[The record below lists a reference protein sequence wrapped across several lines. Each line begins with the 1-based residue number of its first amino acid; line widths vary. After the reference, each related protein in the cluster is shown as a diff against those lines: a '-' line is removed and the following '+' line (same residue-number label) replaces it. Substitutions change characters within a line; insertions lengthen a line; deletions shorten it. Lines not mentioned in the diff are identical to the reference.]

1 MNKSIKT
8 APYNRSVI
16 VGILLAGAFVAI
28 LNQTLLIT
36 ALPHIMNDFNIDANK
51 AQWLTTSFMLTNGIL
66 IPITAF
72 LIEKFT
78 SRTLLISAMSIFTAG
93 TIVGAFAPNF
103 PVLLTARIIQ
113 AAGAGI
119 MLPLMQTVFLT
130 IFPMEKRG
138 RAMGMVG
145 LVISFAPAIGPT
157 LSGWAVEAFSWRS
170 LFYIIFPIAV
180 IDLLLAIILM
190 KNVTTLRETQIDIL
204 SVILSTLGF
213 GGLLYGFS
221 SAGSSGWTSTEVL
234 TSLLVGAVAL
244 IFFISRQMKL
254 KKPMLEFRVF
264 SFGIFSL
271 TTLLGTL
278 VFALLIGTETILP
291 LYTQKVRGV
300 SAFDTGLMLLP
311 GAIVM
316 GMMSPFIGR
325 VFDKIGGKGLA
336 MTGFFIILLT
346 SLPFMNL
353 TDSTSLIW
361 IVVVYT
367 ARLLGTAM
375 IMMPVT
381 TAGINAL
388 PRHLIPHGTAMNN
401 TVRQVGGSI
410 GTALLVSVMS
420 SQAAHAN
427 ASTPANAALH
437 GMNAAFV
444 VAACIALAG
453 FLLSFI
459 LKKKPRQPERSR
471 PLRGKP
477 KRTRSRM

>member
-157 LSGWAVEAFSWRS
+157 LSGWAVETFSWRS

-234 TSLLVGAVAL
+234 TSLLVGAAAL
-244 IFFISRQMKL
+244 IFFIARQMKL

-278 VFALLIGTETILP
+278 VFALLIGPETILP

-459 LKKKPRQPERSR
+459 LKKKPRQPEQQQAV
-471 PLRGKP
+471 
-477 KRTRSRM
+477 TR

>member
-1 MNKSIKT
+1 MADN
-8 APYNRSVI
+8 I
-16 VGILLAGAFVAI
+16 VYADER
-28 LNQTLLIT
+28 
-36 ALPHIMNDFNIDANK
+36 DFD
-51 AQWLTTSFMLTNGIL
+51 
-66 IPITAF
+66 PDYRV

-221 SAGSSGWTSTEVL
+221 SAGSSGWTSAEVL

-244 IFFISRQMKL
+244 IFFIARQMKL
-254 KKPMLEFRVF
+254 KTDAGIPRVF
-264 SFGIFSL
+264 FRDFQPDHPARNACFRAADRNGNHSP
-271 TTLLGTL
+271 
-278 VFALLIGTETILP
+278 ALHA
-291 LYTQKVRGV
+291 KVRGV

-459 LKKKPRQPERSR
+459 LKKNRVSPSSSR

-477 KRTRSRM
+477 KEPDHVCDRVLYSRFRLLLLSPFAPWIPGRLLINTM

>member
-1 MNKSIKT
+1 MNKSIET

-130 IFPMEKRG
+130 IFPIEKRG

-204 SVILSTLGF
+204 SVVLSTLGF

-221 SAGSSGWTSTEVL
+221 SAGSSGWTSAEVL
-234 TSLLVGAVAL
+234 TSLLVGAAAL
-244 IFFISRQMKL
+244 IFFIARQMKL

-325 VFDKIGGKGLA
+325 VFDRIGGKGLA

-388 PRHLIPHGTAMNN
+388 PRHLIPHGAAMNN

-427 ASTPANAALH
+427 ASTPGNAALH

-453 FLLSFI
+453 FLLSFT
-459 LKKKPRQPERSR
+459 LKKKPRQPEQQQAV
-471 PLRGKP
+471 
-477 KRTRSRM
+477 TR

>member
-1 MNKSIKT
+1 MDTNIEKK
-8 APYNRSVI
+8 PFNRSVI

-36 ALPHIMNDFNIDANK
+36 ALPHIMRDFHIDANQ

-78 SRTLLISAMSIFTAG
+78 SRTLLITAMSIFTAG
-93 TIVGAFAPNF
+93 TIVGTFAPNF
-103 PVLLTARIIQ
+103 PVLLAARIIQ

-119 MLPLMQTVFLT
+119 MMPLMQTVFLT
-130 IFPMEKRG
+130 IFPIEKRG
-138 RAMGMVG
+138 QAMGMVG

-170 LFYIIFPIAV
+170 LFYIILPFAV

-190 KNVTTLRETQIDIL
+190 KNVTTLRKTQIDIL

-221 SAGSSGWTSTEVL
+221 SVGSYGWTSSTVL
-234 TSLLVGAVAL
+234 ISLLVGVIAL
-244 IFFISRQMKL
+244 LLFITRQMKL
-254 KKPMLEFRVF
+254 EKPMLEFRVF
-264 SFGIFSL
+264 TFGIFSL

-291 LYTQKVRGV
+291 LYTQNVRDV
-300 SAFDTGLMLLP
+300 TAFDTGLMLLP

-316 GMMSPFIGR
+316 GFMSPIIGR
-325 VFDKIGGKGLA
+325 IFDRVGGRGLA
-336 MTGFFIILLT
+336 IAGFCIIFLT
-346 SLPFMNL
+346 SLPFMQL
-353 TDSTSLIW
+353 TDHTSLAW
-361 IVVVYT
+361 IVVLYT
-367 ARLLGTAM
+367 VRLLGTAM

-420 SQAAHAN
+420 NQAAHAG
-427 ASTPANAALH
+427 TANVKHAALH
-437 GMNAAFV
+437 GMNAAFI

-453 FLLSFI
+453 LLLSFT
-459 LKKKPRQPERSR
+459 LKKPQRPAEQQPAR
-471 PLRGKP
+471 
-477 KRTRSRM
+477 

>member
-1 MNKSIKT
+1 LNKSIET

-221 SAGSSGWTSTEVL
+221 SAGSSGWTSAEVL
-234 TSLLVGAVAL
+234 TSLLVGAAAL
-244 IFFISRQMKL
+244 IFFIARQMKL

-325 VFDKIGGKGLA
+325 VFDRIGGKGLS

-353 TDSTSLIW
+353 TNSTSLIW

-427 ASTPANAALH
+427 ASTPGNAALH

-453 FLLSFI
+453 FLLSFT
-459 LKKKPRQPERSR
+459 LKKKPRQPEQQQAV
-471 PLRGKP
+471 
-477 KRTRSRM
+477 TR

>member
-157 LSGWAVEAFSWRS
+157 LSGWAVETFSWRS

-234 TSLLVGAVAL
+234 TSLLVGAAAL
-244 IFFISRQMKL
+244 IFFIARQMKL

-420 SQAAHAN
+420 NQAAHAN

-459 LKKKPRQPERSR
+459 LKKKPRQPEQQQAV
-471 PLRGKP
+471 
-477 KRTRSRM
+477 TR

>member
-130 IFPMEKRG
+130 IFPMEMRG

-244 IFFISRQMKL
+244 IFFIARQMKL

-420 SQAAHAN
+420 SQAAYAN
-427 ASTPANAALH
+427 ASTPGNAALH

-459 LKKKPRQPERSR
+459 LKKKPRQPEQQQAV
-471 PLRGKP
+471 
-477 KRTRSRM
+477 TR

>member
-170 LFYIIFPIAV
+170 LFYITFPIAV

-244 IFFISRQMKL
+244 IFFIARQMKL
-254 KKPMLEFRVF
+254 KKPVLEFRVF

-459 LKKKPRQPERSR
+459 LKKKPRQPEQQQAV
-471 PLRGKP
+471 
-477 KRTRSRM
+477 TR

>member
-1 MNKSIKT
+1 MDKSI
-8 APYNRSVI
+8 APKPFNRSII

-36 ALPHIMNDFNIDANK
+36 ALPHIMRDFNVDANQ

-78 SRTLLISAMSIFTAG
+78 SRTLLIIAMSIFTAG
-93 TIVGAFAPNF
+93 TVVGAFAPNF

-119 MLPLMQTVFLT
+119 MMPLMQTVFLT
-130 IFPMEKRG
+130 IFPIEKRG
-138 RAMGMVG
+138 QAMGMVG

-170 LFYIIFPIAV
+170 LFYIILPFAV
-180 IDLLLAIILM
+180 IDLILASILM
-190 KNVTTLRETQIDIL
+190 KNVTTLRKTQIDIL
-204 SVILSTLGF
+204 SVILSTFGF

-221 SAGSSGWTSTEVL
+221 SVGSYGWTSSTVL
-234 TSLLVGAVAL
+234 FSLLVGAVAL
-244 IFFISRQMKL
+244 ILFITRQMKL
-254 KKPMLEFRVF
+254 EKPMLEFRVF
-264 SFGIFSL
+264 TFGVFSL

-291 LYTQKVRGV
+291 LYTQNVRDV
-300 SAFDTGLMLLP
+300 TAFDTGLMLLP

-316 GMMSPFIGR
+316 GFMSPIIGR
-325 VFDKIGGKGLA
+325 IFDRVGGRGLA
-336 MTGFFIILLT
+336 IAGFCIIFLT
-346 SLPFMNL
+346 SLPFMQL
-353 TDSTSLIW
+353 TDYTSLAW
-361 IVVVYT
+361 IVVLYT
-367 ARLLGTAM
+367 VRLLGTAM

-401 TVRQVGGSI
+401 TIRQVGGSI

-420 SQAAHAN
+420 NQAAQAGTENVKH
-427 ASTPANAALH
+427 AALH
-437 GMNAAFV
+437 GMNAAFL

-453 FLLSFI
+453 FLLSFT
-459 LKKKPRQPERSR
+459 LKKPQR
-471 PLRGKP
+471 PAEQQAAR
-477 KRTRSRM
+477 

>member
-234 TSLLVGAVAL
+234 TSLLVGAAAL
-244 IFFISRQMKL
+244 IFFIARQMKL

-325 VFDKIGGKGLA
+325 VFDRIGGKGLA

-453 FLLSFI
+453 FLLSFT

>member
-244 IFFISRQMKL
+244 IFFIARQMKL

-410 GTALLVSVMS
+410 GTALLVSVMG

-427 ASTPANAALH
+427 ASTPANAAR
-437 GMNAAFV
+437 AA
-444 VAACIALAG
+444 AG
-453 FLLSFI
+453 RYAVNQKEPDHVCDRVLFLLLDSVFYFFHH
-459 LKKKPRQPERSR
+459 
-471 PLRGKP
+471 LRHGFQAA
-477 KRTRSRM
+477 S

>member
-1 MNKSIKT
+1 MDKSIEQK
-8 APYNRSVI
+8 PFNRSVI

-36 ALPHIMNDFNIDANK
+36 ALPHIMRDFNVDANQ

-78 SRTLLISAMSIFTAG
+78 SRALLITAMSIFTAG
-93 TIVGAFAPNF
+93 TVVGAFAPNF

-119 MLPLMQTVFLT
+119 MMPLMQTVFLT
-130 IFPMEKRG
+130 IFPIEKRG
-138 RAMGMVG
+138 QAMGMVG

-170 LFYIIFPIAV
+170 LFYIILPFAV
-180 IDLLLAIILM
+180 IDLILASILM
-190 KNVTTLRETQIDIL
+190 KNVTTLRKTQIDIL
-204 SVILSTLGF
+204 SVILSTFGF

-221 SAGSSGWTSTEVL
+221 SVGSYGWSSSTVL
-234 TSLLVGAVAL
+234 ISLLVGVIAL
-244 IFFISRQMKL
+244 LLFITRQMKL
-254 KKPMLEFRVF
+254 EKPMLEFRVF
-264 SFGIFSL
+264 TFGVFSL

-291 LYTQKVRGV
+291 LYTQNVRDV
-300 SAFDTGLMLLP
+300 TAFDTGLMLLP
-311 GAIVM
+311 GAVVM
-316 GMMSPFIGR
+316 GFMSPIIGR
-325 VFDKIGGKGLA
+325 IFDRVGGRGLA
-336 MTGFFIILLT
+336 IAGFCIIFLT
-346 SLPFMNL
+346 SLPFMQL
-353 TDSTSLIW
+353 TDHTSLAW
-361 IVVVYT
+361 IVVLYT
-367 ARLLGTAM
+367 VRLLGTAM

-401 TVRQVGGSI
+401 TIRQVGGSI

-420 SQAAHAN
+420 NQATHAGTTN
-427 ASTPANAALH
+427 VKHAALH
-437 GMNAAFV
+437 GMNAAFI
-444 VAACIALAG
+444 VAAVIALVG
-453 FLLSFI
+453 FLLSFT
-459 LKKKPRQPERSR
+459 LKKPQRPAEQQPAR
-471 PLRGKP
+471 
-477 KRTRSRM
+477 

>member
-1 MNKSIKT
+1 MADNVVYADERDFDSD
-8 APYNRSVI
+8 YRVFNREIHKPHPLDFRHEYFHGGHHCRRICPELS
-16 VGILLAGAFVAI
+16 GA
-28 LNQTLLIT
+28 LNG
-36 ALPHIMNDFNIDANK
+36 PDY
-51 AQWLTTSFMLTNGIL
+51 SGG
-66 IPITAF
+66 
-72 LIEKFT
+72 
-78 SRTLLISAMSIFTAG
+78 R
-93 TIVGAFAPNF
+93 
-103 PVLLTARIIQ
+103 RR
-113 AAGAGI
+113 I

-291 LYTQKVRGV
+291 LYTQKVRR
-300 SAFDTGLMLLP
+300 
-311 GAIVM
+311 I
-316 GMMSPFIGR
+316 R
-325 VFDKIGGKGLA
+325 V
-336 MTGFFIILLT
+336 
-346 SLPFMNL
+346 
-353 TDSTSLIW
+353 
-361 IVVVYT
+361 
-367 ARLLGTAM
+367 
-375 IMMPVT
+375 
-381 TAGINAL
+381 
-388 PRHLIPHGTAMNN
+388 
-401 TVRQVGGSI
+401 
-410 GTALLVSVMS
+410 
-420 SQAAHAN
+420 
-427 ASTPANAALH
+427 
-437 GMNAAFV
+437 
-444 VAACIALAG
+444 
-453 FLLSFI
+453 
-459 LKKKPRQPERSR
+459 
-471 PLRGKP
+471 
-477 KRTRSRM
+477 

>member
-234 TSLLVGAVAL
+234 TSLLVGAAAL
-244 IFFISRQMKL
+244 IFFIARQMKL
-254 KKPMLEFRVF
+254 KNRCWNSVCFLSGF
-264 SFGIFSL
+264 S
-271 TTLLGTL
+271 
-278 VFALLIGTETILP
+278 A
-291 LYTQKVRGV
+291 
-300 SAFDTGLMLLP
+300 
-311 GAIVM
+311 
-316 GMMSPFIGR
+316 
-325 VFDKIGGKGLA
+325 
-336 MTGFFIILLT
+336 
-346 SLPFMNL
+346 
-353 TDSTSLIW
+353 
-361 IVVVYT
+361 
-367 ARLLGTAM
+367 
-375 IMMPVT
+375 
-381 TAGINAL
+381 
-388 PRHLIPHGTAMNN
+388 
-401 TVRQVGGSI
+401 
-410 GTALLVSVMS
+410 
-420 SQAAHAN
+420 
-427 ASTPANAALH
+427 
-437 GMNAAFV
+437 
-444 VAACIALAG
+444 
-453 FLLSFI
+453 
-459 LKKKPRQPERSR
+459 
-471 PLRGKP
+471 
-477 KRTRSRM
+477 

>member
-1 MNKSIKT
+1 MNKSIET

-130 IFPMEKRG
+130 IFPIEKRG

-311 GAIVM
+311 GAVVM

-325 VFDKIGGKGLA
+325 IFDKIGGKGLA

-401 TVRQVGGSI
+401 TVRQIGGSI
-410 GTALLVSVMS
+410 GTALLVSIMS

-427 ASTPANAALH
+427 TSAPANAALH

-453 FLLSFI
+453 FLLSFT
-459 LKKKPRQPERSR
+459 LKKKPRQPERQQAV
-471 PLRGKP
+471 
-477 KRTRSRM
+477 TR

>member
-1 MNKSIKT
+1 MDKSI
-8 APYNRSVI
+8 APKPFNRSII

-36 ALPHIMNDFNIDANK
+36 ALPHIMRDFNVDANQ

-78 SRTLLISAMSIFTAG
+78 SRTLLIIAMSIFTAG
-93 TIVGAFAPNF
+93 TVVGAFAPNF

-119 MLPLMQTVFLT
+119 MMPLMQTVFLT
-130 IFPMEKRG
+130 IFPIEKRG
-138 RAMGMVG
+138 QAMGMVG

-170 LFYIIFPIAV
+170 LFYIILPFAV
-180 IDLLLAIILM
+180 IDLILASILM
-190 KNVTTLRETQIDIL
+190 KNVTTLRKTQIDIL
-204 SVILSTLGF
+204 SVILSTFGF

-221 SAGSSGWTSTEVL
+221 SVGSYGWTSSTVL
-234 TSLLVGAVAL
+234 ISLLVGAVAL
-244 IFFISRQMKL
+244 ILFITRQMKL
-254 KKPMLEFRVF
+254 EKPMLEFRVF
-264 SFGIFSL
+264 TFGVFSL

-291 LYTQKVRGV
+291 LYTQNVRDV
-300 SAFDTGLMLLP
+300 TAFDTGLMLLP

-316 GMMSPFIGR
+316 GFMSPIIGR
-325 VFDKIGGKGLA
+325 IFDRVGGRGLA
-336 MTGFFIILLT
+336 IAGFCIIFLT
-346 SLPFMNL
+346 SLPFMQL
-353 TDSTSLIW
+353 TDHTSLAW
-361 IVVVYT
+361 IVVLYT
-367 ARLLGTAM
+367 VRLLGTAM

-401 TVRQVGGSI
+401 TIRQVGGSI

-420 SQAAHAN
+420 NQAAQAGTENVKH
-427 ASTPANAALH
+427 AALH
-437 GMNAAFV
+437 GMNAAFL

-453 FLLSFI
+453 FLLSFT
-459 LKKKPRQPERSR
+459 LKKPQR
-471 PLRGKP
+471 PAEQQAAR
-477 KRTRSRM
+477 

>member
-1 MNKSIKT
+1 MNTSIEPK
-8 APYNRSVI
+8 PFNRSVI

-36 ALPHIMNDFNIDANK
+36 ALPHIMRDFNVDANQ

-78 SRTLLISAMSIFTAG
+78 SRALLITAMSIFTAG

-119 MLPLMQTVFLT
+119 MMPLMQTVFLT
-130 IFPMEKRG
+130 IFPIEKRG
-138 RAMGMVG
+138 QAMGMVG

-170 LFYIIFPIAV
+170 LFYIILPFAV
-180 IDLLLAIILM
+180 IDLILASILM
-190 KNVTTLRETQIDIL
+190 KNVTTLRKTQIDIL
-204 SVILSTLGF
+204 SVILSTFGF

-221 SAGSSGWTSTEVL
+221 SVGSYGWTSSTVL
-234 TSLLVGAVAL
+234 ISLLVGVISL
-244 IFFISRQMKL
+244 LVFITRQMKL
-254 KKPMLEFRVF
+254 EKPMLEFRVF
-264 SFGIFSL
+264 TFGVFSL

-291 LYTQKVRGV
+291 LYTQNVRNV
-300 SAFDTGLMLLP
+300 TAFDTGLMLLP
-311 GAIVM
+311 GAVVM
-316 GMMSPFIGR
+316 GFMSPFIGR
-325 VFDKIGGKGLA
+325 IFDRVGGRGLA
-336 MTGFFIILLT
+336 IAGFCIIFLT
-346 SLPFMNL
+346 SLPFMQL
-353 TDSTSLIW
+353 TEHTSLAW
-361 IVVVYT
+361 IVVLYT
-367 ARLLGTAM
+367 VRLLGTAM

-401 TVRQVGGSI
+401 TIRQVGGSI

-420 SQAAHAN
+420 NQAAHAGTTN
-427 ASTPANAALH
+427 IKHAALH
-437 GMNAAFV
+437 GMNAAFI
-444 VAACIALAG
+444 VAACIALVG
-453 FLLSFI
+453 FLLSFT
-459 LKKKPRQPERSR
+459 LKKPQRPAEQQPAR
-471 PLRGKP
+471 
-477 KRTRSRM
+477 

>member
-36 ALPHIMNDFNIDANK
+36 APPHIMNDFNIDANK

-119 MLPLMQTVFLT
+119 ISPLMQTVFLT

-204 SVILSTLGF
+204 SVVLSTLGF

-221 SAGSSGWTSTEVL
+221 SAGSSGWTSAEVL

-244 IFFISRQMKL
+244 IFFIARQMKL

-278 VFALLIGTETILP
+278 VFASLIGTETILP
-291 LYTQKVRGV
+291 LYTQK
-300 SAFDTGLMLLP
+300 S
-311 GAIVM
+311 GA
-316 GMMSPFIGR
+316 
-325 VFDKIGGKGLA
+325 
-336 MTGFFIILLT
+336 
-346 SLPFMNL
+346 
-353 TDSTSLIW
+353 
-361 IVVVYT
+361 
-367 ARLLGTAM
+367 
-375 IMMPVT
+375 
-381 TAGINAL
+381 
-388 PRHLIPHGTAMNN
+388 
-401 TVRQVGGSI
+401 
-410 GTALLVSVMS
+410 
-420 SQAAHAN
+420 
-427 ASTPANAALH
+427 
-437 GMNAAFV
+437 
-444 VAACIALAG
+444 
-453 FLLSFI
+453 
-459 LKKKPRQPERSR
+459 
-471 PLRGKP
+471 
-477 KRTRSRM
+477 

>member
-157 LSGWAVEAFSWRS
+157 LSGWAVETFSWRS

-190 KNVTTLRETQIDIL
+190 KNVTTLRETQIDIV

-234 TSLLVGAVAL
+234 TSLLVGAAAL
-244 IFFISRQMKL
+244 IFFIARQMKL

-459 LKKKPRQPERSR
+459 LKKKPRQPEQQQAV
-471 PLRGKP
+471 
-477 KRTRSRM
+477 TR

>member
-1 MNKSIKT
+1 MNKSIET
-8 APYNRSVI
+8 PPYNRSVI

-36 ALPHIMNDFNIDANK
+36 ALPHIMNDLNIDANK

-221 SAGSSGWTSTEVL
+221 SAGSSGWTSAEVL
-234 TSLLVGAVAL
+234 TSLLVGAAAL
-244 IFFISRQMKL
+244 IFFIARQMKL

-325 VFDKIGGKGLA
+325 VFDRIGGKGLA

-427 ASTPANAALH
+427 ASTPGNAALH

-453 FLLSFI
+453 FLLSFT
-459 LKKKPRQPERSR
+459 LKKKPRQPEQQQAV
-471 PLRGKP
+471 
-477 KRTRSRM
+477 TR

>member
-459 LKKKPRQPERSR
+459 LKKKPRPEQQQAV
-471 PLRGKP
+471 
-477 KRTRSRM
+477 TR